1 VFRRD
6 GSATAQMIVEIIL
19 TKEDAVSFVF
29 KFILLNS
36 CVTKFVLSLRV
47 EAQRF
52 SNESV
57 LADVKFNPNLISL
70 VLIVKHLLKFEGC
83 LKVKSD
89 DNFSQKHCPILC
101 FKYFVIK
108 SSNLKFKINKTHSH
122 SNAS

>member
-1 VFRRD
+1 MFRRD

-36 CVTKFVLSLRV
+36 CVTKFFLSLRV

-57 LADVKFNPNLISL
+57 LADVKFNPNLISP
-70 VLIVKHLLKFEGC
+70 VLIVKNLLTFEGC
-83 LKVKSD
+83 LKIKSD
-89 DNFSQKHCPILC
+89 DNFSEKTLSH
-101 FKYFVIK
+101 FVFQVFRDKIK
-108 SSNLKFKINKTHSH
+108 QFEIQNQ
-122 SNAS
+122 